1 MQEDTISV
9 QVLKLINPISKKDQ
23 VVAAIKEAI
32 FSGRIEPGDPIVES
46 KFAQQLDAG
55 TPLVREALIELE
67 HKGFVEK
74 IPYKGT
80 FVTKLGSKEIEQIFN
95 LRAEL
100 EAIAIEWAKKNATP
114 ADIAEMQEMVQ
125 KMKQGAKKMDLDQF
139 YEYDLAF
146 HRKIWQ
152 LSENPYL
159 ANGLERVVIPLFA
172 FFLMKTSRQREYYI
186 QSADAHG
193 RLVKAFESSSAAGL
207 RRMMKASIEGW
218 KDEMLKPGRLNSH
231 PA

>member
-1 MQEDTISV
+1 MSV
-9 QVLKLINPISKKDQ
+9 QVVKLISPISKKDQ

-32 FSGRIEPGDPIVES
+32 FSGRIEPGDPLVES
-46 KFAQQLDAG
+46 RFAQQLGAG

-67 HKGFVEK
+67 NVGFVQK

-80 FVTKLGSKEIEQIFN
+80 FVTKLGPKEVEQIFN

-100 EAIAIEWAKKNATP
+100 EALAMEWAKKNATP
-114 ADIAEMQEMVQ
+114 ADIAELREMVEE
-125 KMKQGAKKMDLDQF
+125 MKQGAKKMDLDQF

-152 LSENPYL
+152 LSDNPYL
-159 ANGLERVVIPLFA
+159 ANALERAVIPLFA
-172 FFLMKTSRQREYYI
+172 FFLMKTSRQRENYI
-186 QSADAHG
+186 QSAEAHG

-207 RRMMKASIEGW
+207 RRMMKASVEWW
-218 KDEMLKPGRLNSH
+218 KDEMLNRLFTEKS
-231 PA
+231 